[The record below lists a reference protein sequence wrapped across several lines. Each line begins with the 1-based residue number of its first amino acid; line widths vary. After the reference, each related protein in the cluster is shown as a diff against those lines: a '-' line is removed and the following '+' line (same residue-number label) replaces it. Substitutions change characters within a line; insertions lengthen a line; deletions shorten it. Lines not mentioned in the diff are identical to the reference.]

1 MRARILN
8 FAPPAIHAEQPV
20 PAGAVFF
27 FGNRPLMIVEAHGTD
42 PAAPVICEELEW
54 HNPSLPGQL
63 CLWSLDCVR
72 RAMRNQ
78 VAA

>member
-1 MRARILN
+1 MTGARILHLP
-8 FAPPAIHAEQPV
+8 PPALH
-20 PAGAVFF
+20 
-27 FGNRPLMIVEAHGTD
+27 VEAHGTD

-72 RAMRNQ
+72 RAMAEQIVPPERRT
-78 VAA
+78 A